1 MHIEPDNVI
10 LNKSAII
17 ERALRRMREEY
28 AANPALDNFTHID
41 AMILNIERA
50 CQAAIDMAQHIV
62 AVQHLG
68 MPQTSADAFIL
79 LERKKII
86 SSQCARDM
94 VGMTGF
100 RNIAIHEYQELDMA
114 VVHALAQTRYTSL
127 IDFCRELGTRIV
139 VN

>member
-1 MHIEPDNVI
+1 MRIVPDNVI

-17 ERALRRMREEY
+17 ERALKRMREEY
-28 AANPALDNFTHID
+28 AANPALNDLTHID

-79 LERKKII
+79 LERNKII
-86 SSQCARDM
+86 SLQCARNM
-94 VGMTGF
+94 VSMTGF

-114 VVHALAQTRYTSL
+114 VVRALAETRYTSL
-127 IDFCRELGTRIV
+127 IDYCREIGTRIV
-139 VN
+139 VE